1 MTSPEYSI
9 HHDWMWDMFQE
20 YVRKIT
26 RTASTGAMPL
36 EEMQSRYQ
44 RMHRDFDIKIM
55 ISDKV
60 GMIIQFLDLDMYR
73 YTDFEPLLEP
83 ASFLNFLSEKYGGGK
98 FKVNLY
104 HDGTFIATKNFK
116 IEEGPEKWRELLK
129 QREAKTT

>member
-1 MTSPEYSI
+1 MNHETIYRGWI
-9 HHDWMWDMFQE
+9 WDMFQE

-44 RMHRDFDIKIM
+44 RMHQDFDIKIM

-73 YTDFEPLLEP
+73 YTDFESLLEP
-83 ASFLNFLSEKYGGGK
+83 SAFLNFLSDKYGGGK

-116 IEEGPEKWRELLK
+116 IEEGPEKWRDLLK
-129 QREAKTT
+129 QREGRNP

>member
-1 MTSPEYSI
+1 MTSPEYNI

-73 YTDFEPLLEP
+73 YTDFESLLEP
-83 ASFLNFLSEKYGGGK
+83 PALLNFLSEKYGGGK
-98 FKVNLY
+98 YKVNLY

-116 IEEGPEKWRELLK
+116 IEEGPEKWRELLQ
-129 QREAKTT
+129 QREGRNP

>member
-1 MTSPEYSI
+1 MTSPQNNPYQGWI
-9 HHDWMWDMFQE
+9 WDMFQE

-26 RTASTGAMPL
+26 RTASTGAMSL

-44 RMHRDFDIKIM
+44 KMHREFEIKIM

-73 YTDFEPLLEP
+73 FADFESVLEEP
-83 ASFLNFLSEKYGGGK
+83 AFLKFLSDQYGGGK
-98 FKVNLY
+98 YKVNLY
-104 HDGTFIATKNFK
+104 YGGTFIATKNFK

-129 QREAKTT
+129 QRESRPS